1 RPPAVPRPS
10 VVRPACVEP
19 AAGLSGP
26 GPACPV
32 PGRYRRE
39 QRGGCRGR
47 PAARPPLRDRWV
59 YGWTLRAADRR
70 PPRAPRSR
78 GGGGG
83 ARPRRSPTPV
93 DLGVID
99 RSRPRTRTGERCR
112 TGRYINGL
120 VAPPAAVTAAPGR
133 TTGDAGPAAGHFGRP
148 TGCPAVCEGP
158 GAAGPYPR
166 SAASATRRAPP
177 GEAVPRVRAGAPP
190 KAGGPGT
197 PVPPG
202 L

>member
-1 RPPAVPRPS
+1 
-10 VVRPACVEP
+10 
-19 AAGLSGP
+19 
-26 GPACPV
+26 
-32 PGRYRRE
+32 
-39 QRGGCRGR
+39 
-47 PAARPPLRDRWV
+47 
-59 YGWTLRAADRR
+59 
-70 PPRAPRSR
+70 
-78 GGGGG
+78 G
-83 ARPRRSPTPV
+83 A
-93 DLGVID
+93 
-99 RSRPRTRTGERCR
+99 
-112 TGRYINGL
+112 
-120 VAPPAAVTAAPGR
+120 PAAVTAAPGR

-202 L
+202 LRHRDAPAARPRPGGRRRGLRPARGVFPGPDAGAAAPGGEPADRTPGAGPDP

>member
-1 RPPAVPRPS
+1 RTPRDLIPAGLPVARPPPATGPASSPSGQDPGPAGRRRAGARRPPAVPRPS
-10 VVRPACVEP
+10 VVRPACAEP

-120 VAPPAAVTAAPGR
+120 VAPPQR
-133 TTGDAGPAAGHFGRP
+133 
-148 TGCPAVCEGP
+148 
-158 GAAGPYPR
+158 
-166 SAASATRRAPP
+166 
-177 GEAVPRVRAGAPP
+177 
-190 KAGGPGT
+190 
-197 PVPPG
+197 
-202 L
+202 